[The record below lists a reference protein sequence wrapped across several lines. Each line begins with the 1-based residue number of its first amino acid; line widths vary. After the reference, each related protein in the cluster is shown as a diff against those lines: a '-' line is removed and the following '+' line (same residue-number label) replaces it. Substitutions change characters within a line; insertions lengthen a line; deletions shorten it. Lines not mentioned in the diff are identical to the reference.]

1 MPVNSPILDVKIL
14 GTKSRQRYVVRRL
27 VVAAGDRLRSEYPDL
42 QVSISEIADQG
53 QIEDYTSV
61 LIAPGLVI
69 NEKLVYDLWIPS
81 KEQVIGW
88 LSEAIHEQLVAG

>member
-1 MPVNSPILDVKIL
+1 MNIAVKIL

-27 VVAAGDRLRSEYPDL
+27 VTAAADTLRCDYPDL
-42 QVSISEIADQG
+42 QVQITEISDREG
-53 QIEDYTSV
+53 IEAYTFV
-61 LIAPGLVI
+61 LMAPGLVI

-88 LSEAIHEQLVAG
+88 LRSAIQQQFVLN